1 MTILEILNE
10 EKIID
15 FVDCFRM
22 KNVNLFRVV
31 DITNKDIILVVHDYK
46 IQKLE
51 KKNKFTWS
59 NFCRNIKFENRTNRI
74 ELIDNSF
81 FYLFKIELY
90 YIDNFLTNLV
100 SILKLHFLDYNNNN
114 NKFNCIISP
123 LFKEDKIISNEI
135 E

>member
-51 KKNKFTWS
+51 KKK
-59 NFCRNIKFENRTNRI
+59 
-74 ELIDNSF
+74 
-81 FYLFKIELY
+81 
-90 YIDNFLTNLV
+90 
-100 SILKLHFLDYNNNN
+100 
-114 NKFNCIISP
+114 
-123 LFKEDKIISNEI
+123 
-135 E
+135 